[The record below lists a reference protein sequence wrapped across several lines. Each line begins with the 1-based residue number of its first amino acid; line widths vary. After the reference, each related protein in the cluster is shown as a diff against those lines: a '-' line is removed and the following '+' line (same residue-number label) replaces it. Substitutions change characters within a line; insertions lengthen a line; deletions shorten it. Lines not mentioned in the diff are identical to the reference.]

1 MPAPRRPVRA
11 STVRAALAA
20 LPLMSAAAAALA
32 EAALPAAGPLDGLEF
47 VSVIQ
52 VAQYDAP
59 FEDRM
64 VFADGTFFSEEC
76 QRRCDF
82 GAQPYTAW
90 REGDT
95 IHFTATLTCAD
106 APQSVS
112 WRGRVTGD
120 RIEGSALWRV
130 ERFYWTVEREAIYDG
145 TLVAAPERQAA
156 LGRE

>member
-1 MPAPRRPVRA
+1 MTAIRRVLRA
-11 STVRAALAA
+11 HTARAALAA
-20 LPLMSAAAAALA
+20 LPLLTAAAPALA
-32 EAALPAAGPLDGLEF
+32 EAALPGAGPLDGLEF
-47 VSVIQ
+47 VSVIE

-82 GAQPYTAW
+82 GAHPYTAW

-106 APQSVS
+106 APQSVT
-112 WRGRVTGD
+112 WQGRVTGD

-130 ERFYWTVEREAIYDG
+130 ERFYWTVERQGTYSG

-156 LGRE
+156 LGAE